1 MTNTPKPNQAII
13 TSRYWLVLSIVSGVV
28 ALLPLAVVLV
38 NFAANPSSNPFDESG
53 YGAALGGA
61 APLLQATET
70 ERQDPPGAG
79 EGPERP
85 VGRQYPAVE
94 RHGDH
99 G

>member
-53 YGAALGGA
+53 YGAAIWGLFISVPTGGIIFTVGALA
-61 APLLQATET
+61 AVAIEWFAT
-70 ERQDPPGAG
+70 RK
-79 EGPERP
+79 RN
-85 VGRQYPAVE
+85 RS
-94 RHGDH
+94 R
-99 G
+99 

>member
-53 YGAALGGA
+53 YGAAIWMLLMSVPTGGIIFAVGALA
-61 APLLQATET
+61 AVAIEWFAT
-70 ERQDPPGAG
+70 RK
-79 EGPERP
+79 RN
-85 VGRQYPAVE
+85 RS
-94 RHGDH
+94 R
-99 G
+99 